1 MSTPA
6 QTIEQIMNGHLN
18 DCLKEAMTKFVGTPY
33 SSSNPMLRIF
43 ESVVSENE
51 TLIRAA
57 FSVSIRDA
65 FNSEEF
71 TNELR
76 QQVMKKMAQT
86 IVSQT
91 SGLMDKQLNQ
101 LKQDPVFKA
110 RMTMLI
116 AQTLNPEKPC
126 PTQP

>member
-116 AQTLNPEKPC
+116 AQTLNPEQPC